1 MPRTPAAPAL
11 SGGEG
16 SLCIAV
22 WRPMPPWCP
31 RRPRGSVTVEVR
43 QEGQC
48 WRKQFWLKHSIVIYT
63 RPAMGV
69 APSQATRDVLALGCV
84 GSEFREPLGLI
95 CDFLAGSQPSHEDC
109 QVFAPADIACK
120 AIGVIIQKWGEGP

>member
-1 MPRTPAAPAL
+1 
-11 SGGEG
+11 
-16 SLCIAV
+16 
-22 WRPMPPWCP
+22 
-31 RRPRGSVTVEVR
+31 
-43 QEGQC
+43 
-48 WRKQFWLKHSIVIYT
+48 
-63 RPAMGV
+63 MGV

-95 CDFLAGSQPSHEDC
+95 CDFLAGPQPSHEDC